1 MIASAPASAA
11 PNPAAHPA
19 RGVEAVRQS
28 LARLVGDPKADDGAP
43 VANVFAAGCDSRV
56 VLDHVTSKWGVLV
69 IVALSETSLRW
80 GELRRGIEGIS
91 EKMLA
96 QTLRI
101 LEADGLVHREAQPS
115 IPPRVD
121 YSLTSRGQELA
132 VHLLPL
138 VRWVGVNAGD
148 IVGRG
153 QGHAPGS
160 VT

>member
-1 MIASAPASAA
+1 MTAA
-11 PNPAAHPA
+11 LTTSPAALTA
-19 RGVEAVRQS
+19 EAAVRDR
-28 LARLVGDPKADDGAP
+28 LARLVGDAVPADGDVPGP
-43 VANVFAAGCDSRV
+43 NVFAAGCASRV

-96 QTLRI
+96 QTLRT
-101 LEADGLVHREAQPS
+101 LEADGLVHRAAQPS

-121 YSLTSRGQELA
+121 YSLTDRGHELA

-138 VRWVGVNAGD
+138 VRWVGANAGEMLG
-148 IVGRG
+148 GR
-153 QGHAPGS
+153 
-160 VT
+160 

>member
-1 MIASAPASAA
+1 MTATLNRPDAP
-11 PNPAAHPA
+11 PAAD
-19 RGVEAVRQS
+19 GAVRDRLS
-28 LARLVGDPKADDGAP
+28 RLVGDPAP
-43 VANVFAAGCDSRV
+43 AGSELPAANVFAAGCASRV

-96 QTLRI
+96 QTLRT
-101 LEADGLVHREAQPS
+101 LEADGLVNRDAQPT

-121 YSLTSRGQELA
+121 YSLTDRGHELA

-138 VRWVGVNAGD
+138 VRWVGANAGD
-148 IVGRG
+148 IVGGR
-153 QGHAPGS
+153 
-160 VT
+160 

>member
-1 MIASAPASAA
+1 MTAALSHLDAP
-11 PNPAAHPA
+11 PT
-19 RGVEAVRQS
+19 VDVAVRDR
-28 LARLVGDPKADDGAP
+28 LARLVGDPVPAGSEAP
-43 VANVFAAGCDSRV
+43 AANVFAAGCASRV

-96 QTLRI
+96 QTLRT
-101 LEADGLVHREAQPS
+101 LEADGLVHRAAQPS

-121 YSLTSRGQELA
+121 YSLTDRGHELA

-138 VRWVGVNAGD
+138 VRWVGANAGEMLG
-148 IVGRG
+148 GR
-153 QGHAPGS
+153 
-160 VT
+160 